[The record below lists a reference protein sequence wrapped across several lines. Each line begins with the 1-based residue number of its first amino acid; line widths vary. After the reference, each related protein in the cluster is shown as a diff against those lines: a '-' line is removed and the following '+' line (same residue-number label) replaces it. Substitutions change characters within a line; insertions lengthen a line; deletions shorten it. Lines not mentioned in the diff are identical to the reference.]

1 MEKIS
6 TLVNGDFSLKAMVD
20 INSLGWIPSPMAG
33 VNRKPL
39 DRVGGEV
46 ARATSVVQYLAGHS
60 FPAHRHD
67 EGEEYFV
74 VSGVFSDGSGNYG
87 AGSYVRNPPG
97 SSHAPFSDAGC
108 EIFVKLRQM
117 KAEHEPQI
125 TVDSEA
131 MEWAAVS
138 GRDGFFE
145 KKLFEADGWYE
156 KVSLEKITSECG
168 VKLEVFGQAAEILVL
183 SGELSDAGTVY
194 GALSWIR
201 YPKGGSA
208 LLSTS
213 SEVVYWIKRGI
224 EFPS

>member
-6 TLVNGDFSLKAMVD
+6 SLVNGDFSLKAVVD
-20 INSLGWIPSPMAG
+20 INSLSWIPSPMKG
-33 VNRKPL
+33 VERKPL

-46 ARATSVVQYLAGHS
+46 ARATSIVQYLAGHS
-60 FPAHRHD
+60 FPAHSHD

-117 KAEHEPQI
+117 KPENEKQI

-131 MEWAAVS
+131 MAWAAVS
-138 GRDGFFE
+138 GRDGLFE
-145 KKLFEADGWYE
+145 KTLFEADGWYE
-156 KVSLEKITSECG
+156 IVSLEKITSEYAAER
-168 VKLEVFGQAAEILVL
+168 EVFEEAAEILVV
-183 SGELSDAGTVY
+183 SGELEDDGTVY
-194 GALSWIR
+194 GASNWIR

-208 LLSTS
+208 LLSAS
-213 SEVVYWIKRGI
+213 SEAVYWIKRGI